1 MPQFSKILLSKADES
16 GAIKLGVAA
25 DEVMSARHKFIPFH
39 VSPRL
44 DIVVAAVANNRT
56 GVPIL
61 LFAWDEIAAFEQE
74 NLLSRRRQAVGE
86 RAPSSAASNN
96 DDVVVVVCAH
106 CCTSMGRCPEPVG
119 LFPGTR
125 KIIDLLIRS
134 RLRLCR
140 SRDNSEWRR

>member
-1 MPQFSKILLSKADES
+1 MPQFSKILLSEADES
-16 GAIKLGVAA
+16 GAIKLGIAA
-25 DEVMSARHKFIPFH
+25 DEVMSAWHKFIPFH

-61 LFAWDEIAAFEQE
+61 LFTWDEIAALKQE

-86 RAPSSAASNN
+86 RAASSATSDD

-106 CCTSMGRCPEPVG
+106 CLHLDGYMPRA
-119 LFPGTR
+119 
-125 KIIDLLIRS
+125 
-134 RLRLCR
+134 
-140 SRDNSEWRR
+140 RRFIPR